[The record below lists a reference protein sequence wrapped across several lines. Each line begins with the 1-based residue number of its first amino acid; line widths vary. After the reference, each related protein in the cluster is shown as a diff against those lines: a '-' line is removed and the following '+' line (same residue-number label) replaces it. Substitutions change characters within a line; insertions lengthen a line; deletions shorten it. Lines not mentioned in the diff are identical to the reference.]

1 LIGLQLPDGLR
12 RGTIPASGFHPN
24 RSQGFGTMRK
34 AFLVFALLG
43 LVASSAA
50 AQEEGPRRSGFW
62 LNVGFGWGSADQN
75 CDNCGS
81 TDRESGLSGQLAL
94 GATLS
99 PQFLLGVESNGWYK
113 EKNSVKSTLGSL
125 VAVAYFYPS
134 ASGNLFLKGGVGL
147 ASYRFSNGSSI
158 DDTGLG
164 LLGGVGYDIP
174 LGKKFSLTPV
184 ATYQYGSMGDAN
196 GAKGLKQN
204 IISVGGTFTLH

>member
-1 LIGLQLPDGLR
+1 
-12 RGTIPASGFHPN
+12 
-24 RSQGFGTMRK
+24 MRK
-34 AFLVFALLG
+34 LVLLLALLG
-43 LVASSAA
+43 LVTSVAA
-50 AQEEGPRRSGFW
+50 AQEEGSRRSGFW

-75 CDNCGS
+75 CDNCGT
-81 TDRESGLSGQLAL
+81 TDRESGLSGQFAL

-99 PQFLLGVESNGWYK
+99 PQFLLGVESDGWYK
-113 EKNSVKSTLGSL
+113 EKNSVKSTLGTL
-125 VAVAYFYPS
+125 AAVVYFYPS
-134 ASGNLFLKGGVGL
+134 ASGNLFVKGGVGL